1 MVVHENTGRA
11 RELGTIQ
18 ERFAGVDT
26 PSAIAG
32 MFTALGVLAFLSSLL
47 AAGAASIPY
56 QLNLLDADGVLQEF
70 EMIGYLVVLAVIAV
84 AFFVGGW
91 TAGRMARVDGGITAV
106 ASAAWMLL
114 LMVAFAAG
122 GAFFG
127 AEYNAFAQAELP
139 DWISQIDADE
149 ITVGAGIATIVAIL
163 VMFLASWLGGRTG
176 ETYHRDV
183 ERLAVESRYESS
195 AATPT

>member
-18 ERFAGVDT
+18 QRFAGVDT

-56 QLNLLDADGVLQEF
+56 QLNLLDADGVLQDF
-70 EMIGYLVVLAVIAV
+70 EMIGYLVLLAVIAV

-114 LMVAFAAG
+114 LMVVFAAA

-176 ETYHRDV
+176 ETYHRV